1 MQLINDSASVFVL
14 SVSGC
19 APMCDLKGQGALM
32 KEEVTKLQCCG
43 GFIAEFRIRREGKHE
58 KMR

>member
-1 MQLINDSASVFVL
+1 MQLFNDSASVFVL

-19 APMCDLKGQGALM
+19 APMCVLKGRGALM
-32 KEEVTKLQCCG
+32 EEEVTRFQCCG
-43 GFIAEFRIRREGKHE
+43 GFIAEFRIRREAKHE